1 MASESVTKSTRSQH
15 DASSPIG
22 MGATDVVG
30 RVVASLYRGDPRD
43 PIFERQLD
51 VPNGGILLALPC
63 LLSMGL
69 LRHAQRYFQLP
80 PGFYRLDS
88 IFLLLAF
95 MALGRVKTIE
105 SLRYR
110 SPGEW
115 GNLLG
120 LDRIPD
126 VKTLRQK
133 IKHLADKGAQWA
145 SELCRDWMGMHPEAA
160 GVLYV
165 DGHVRVYNGHQT
177 ELPRHHVARQK
188 LCLRATVDYWVNAM
202 DGQPFFVLN
211 KAVDPGLLQVLEAD
225 IVPRL
230 ERDLL
235 LQSDL
240 FNQAET
246 PRFMLVFDRE
256 GYSPR
261 FIRKMLKKGIACLSY
276 HKYPGADWDE
286 SEFSEKKVCLISGQE
301 VTMQLAERG
310 TLLGRVIWVREIRK
324 RSKNGHQTA
333 IISTDYSKSPA
344 DLARAMFA
352 RWTQENFFK
361 YMREHYSLDRL
372 VDYTLEDIPES
383 TEVVNPQYREVD
395 GEARKEISKLTRKQ
409 CECNEVLLRE
419 DIDPDKV
426 GEYEAKKITLLEE
439 VEALEKSVADLK
451 VLRKATPRHI
461 LFADLPEEDRF
472 KQLGV
477 ESKYLIDAIKMI
489 AYRAETAMVNTLR
502 PGVRRK
508 DDIRSLLRNIYS
520 TEADLIPDYEENTL
534 TVRLHQLANWR
545 SVKSA
550 MELCSELNDSRTIF
564 PGTKLR
570 MVYELVAN

>member
-240 FNQAET
+240 FNQ
-246 PRFMLVFDRE
+246 D
-256 GYSPR
+256 
-261 FIRKMLKKGIACLSY
+261 
-276 HKYPGADWDE
+276 
-286 SEFSEKKVCLISGQE
+286 
-301 VTMQLAERG
+301 
-310 TLLGRVIWVREIRK
+310 
-324 RSKNGHQTA
+324 
-333 IISTDYSKSPA
+333 
-344 DLARAMFA
+344 
-352 RWTQENFFK
+352 
-361 YMREHYSLDRL
+361 
-372 VDYTLEDIPES
+372 
-383 TEVVNPQYREVD
+383 
-395 GEARKEISKLTRKQ
+395 
-409 CECNEVLLRE
+409 
-419 DIDPDKV
+419 
-426 GEYEAKKITLLEE
+426 
-439 VEALEKSVADLK
+439 
-451 VLRKATPRHI
+451 
-461 LFADLPEEDRF
+461 
-472 KQLGV
+472 
-477 ESKYLIDAIKMI
+477 
-489 AYRAETAMVNTLR
+489 
-502 PGVRRK
+502 
-508 DDIRSLLRNIYS
+508 
-520 TEADLIPDYEENTL
+520 
-534 TVRLHQLANWR
+534 
-545 SVKSA
+545 
-550 MELCSELNDSRTIF
+550 
-564 PGTKLR
+564 
-570 MVYELVAN
+570 